1 MSTFGKILKKIRT
14 EKGLS
19 AKELAK
25 GIGVHY
31 ATILNWEKGKGK
43 PTLLPLINLSI
54 FLNVKADVL
63 LGIKKS

>member
-1 MSTFGKILKKIRT
+1 MNNFGKILKKIRT
-14 EKGLS
+14 ERGLS
-19 AKELAK
+19 AKDIAK

-43 PTLLPLINLSI
+43 PTLLPLIKLSI

-63 LGIKKS
+63 LGIKKT